1 MIHVYIIM
9 LIYIVLV
16 KIKRNYLD
24 AGTSSGRD
32 NPDILVDVMTWWIS
46 WGFIFEMA
54 LWMSENSFIN
64 KLDFNHHLR
73 KDEEGKKEEPL
84 MVLLYRFSFSMPK
97 KSSSTTSL
105 LTISVLI
112 CISITIYI
120 ETERWE
126 RERERAFIL

>member
-16 KIKRNYLD
+16 KIKRNLD
-24 AGTSSGRD
+24 SGTSSGRD

-126 RERERAFIL
+126 REPLYFNLYV